1 MRHQISPVAKSKK
14 PTGKATRVAILPASL
29 PESRLGVDYETARAV
44 PIVDLNKIKL
54 FHDIRHCPKNHRSS
68 KCQNFKRQDDQ
79 ILCSAP

>member
-14 PTGKATRVAILPASL
+14 PTGKTTRVAILPASL
-29 PESRLGVDYETARAV
+29 PGSHSGIDNVFARAV
-44 PIVDLNKIKL
+44 PIADSIKIEL